1 MIFYGT
7 KASNLLN
14 GQIINV
20 DCPHCSTNTSMTYSV
35 FGKYAHV
42 YWIPFFPVGKTTVV
56 ECNNCKRTYEF
67 KELPEAIKTKLE
79 REKEKNPAK
88 TPVWM
93 FSGFGVVALLVALA
107 MFISG
112 QTKDNEQAYLKD
124 PKAGDVYSF
133 KVDKEYST
141 MRVDK
146 VTNDSVYIT
155 YNDYIVD
162 QSSGTDKIDIDKN
175 YTLEKDVMTAKD
187 LQELYKKETIYS
199 IDRP

>member
-1 MIFYGT
+1 
-7 KASNLLN
+7 
-14 GQIINV
+14 
-20 DCPHCSTNTSMTYSV
+20 
-35 FGKYAHV
+35 
-42 YWIPFFPVGKTTVV
+42 
-56 ECNNCKRTYEF
+56 
-67 KELPEAIKTKLE
+67 
-79 REKEKNPAK
+79 
-88 TPVWM
+88 M

-146 VTNDSVYIT
+146 VTKDSVYIT